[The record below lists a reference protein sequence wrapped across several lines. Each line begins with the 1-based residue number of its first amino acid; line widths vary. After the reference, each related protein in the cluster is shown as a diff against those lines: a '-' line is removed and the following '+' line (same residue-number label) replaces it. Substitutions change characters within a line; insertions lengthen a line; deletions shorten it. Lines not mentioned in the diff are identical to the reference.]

1 MIALLT
7 GGSGCGKSTYAERV
21 ISSLPGENR
30 YYIATMRVYDH
41 ESELRVQRHRAQRAD
56 KGFETIECPL
66 NLDVPQIKESAVVLL
81 EDFPNLLA
89 NEMFDENGDVSRII
103 PAVDAL
109 MKKCSYLIMVT
120 NDIFSDGVGQ
130 YHPSTQE
137 YIRKLAEINNWAAQ
151 KADFVA
157 EVVYSIPIVL
167 KGVKPCD

>member
-21 ISSLPGENR
+21 IGTLPKENR
-30 YYIATMRVYDH
+30 VYIATMRVYDH

-56 KGFETIECPL
+56 KGFQTIECPL
-66 NLDVPQIKESAVVLL
+66 HLDVSGVCEGAVVLL

-89 NEMFDENGDVSRII
+89 NEMFDDAGNVELIL
-103 PAVDAL
+103 PALEAL
-109 MKKCSYLIMVT
+109 MKKCSHLIMVT
-120 NDIFSDGVGQ
+120 NDVFSDDAAQ

-137 YIRKLAEINNWAAQ
+137 YVRKLAEINNWAAQ
-151 KADFVA
+151 RADFVA

-167 KGVKPCD
+167 KGEKPCD